1 TKLWNKN
8 LGNEFPMSDVLFEQN
23 SFQYNNVCYKS
34 ALRAVDVRVRIRG
47 YIIVIR
53 WQAACDVVMSTT
65 IGGIEVILV
74 DQDVR
79 GRGHGSK
86 LIAHSDSELIALGA
100 EQILLGRDPYHYF
113 PGIPSEYKEKA
124 RWFEAKGY
132 INNGREFD
140 LLREY
145 TGDEGKTLPEMDNV
159 EFTLL
164 DQKEKEAFLA
174 FLYRCFPGRW
184 EYEALEYF
192 RKGGTGREFVVLR
205 KNNRII
211 GFCRINDEHSPMIAQ
226 NVYWA
231 PLITGELGGVGPLG
245 IDENERGQGYG
256 LAIVEAG
263 LAFLR

>member
-1 TKLWNKN
+1 
-8 LGNEFPMSDVLFEQN
+8 
-23 SFQYNNVCYKS
+23 
-34 ALRAVDVRVRIRG
+34 
-47 YIIVIR
+47 
-53 WQAACDVVMSTT
+53 
-65 IGGIEVILV
+65 
-74 DQDVR
+74 
-79 GRGHGSK
+79 
-86 LIAHSDSELIALGA
+86 
-100 EQILLGRDPYHYF
+100 
-113 PGIPSEYKEKA
+113 

-132 INNGREFD
+132 INNGREYD

-211 GFCRINDEHSPMIAQ
+211 GFCRINDEHSDRKSTRLNSSHVSISYA
-226 NVYWA
+226 VFC
-231 PLITGELGGVGPLG
+231 LKKKK
-245 IDENERGQGYG
+245 
-256 LAIVEAG
+256 
-263 LAFLR
+263 